1 MKFFPVI
8 LASSSSSTVASGTPN
23 NIEEIEGTTTTPII
37 KGIDL
42 DKLQDKA
49 VIAEEE
55 VEEEVEEQQQQETA
69 ENTTLNQ
76 ASGCM
81 GSCNKEPTYSTQG

>member
-1 MKFFPVI
+1 MVVLPPQLVF
-8 LASSSSSTVASGTPN
+8 VASGTPH

-49 VIAEEE
+49 VI
-55 VEEEVEEQQQQETA
+55 VEEEVEEQQQQETV
-69 ENTTLNQ
+69 ENTTLNRVSAAAWDPAIRNQ
-76 ASGCM
+76 RTPHKDDKHWHA
-81 GSCNKEPTYSTQG
+81 Q